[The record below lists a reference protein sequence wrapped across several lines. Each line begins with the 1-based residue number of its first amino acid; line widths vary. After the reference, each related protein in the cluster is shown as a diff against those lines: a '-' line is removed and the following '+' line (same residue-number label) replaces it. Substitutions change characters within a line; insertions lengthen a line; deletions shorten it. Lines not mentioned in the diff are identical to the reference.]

1 MPSLYDI
8 FQQKCVKNKI
18 PITVDFELTRKCNL
32 QCKHCYMVGEDREEL
47 SSSEINRILDQ
58 LIDMGTFYLLLTG
71 GEIFM
76 RQDIMEILHHI
87 EKNRFVVTI
96 FTNGTLITPEIAD
109 KIHRLKPASVEISL
123 YGANPVIHEKVT
135 GIKGSYK
142 ATMRTFQL
150 LKQRSVPITL
160 KTSLMSINLKELEGL
175 IDLAKNLDIHYHL
188 DPTLIPK
195 TNGSLGPLQFSISDE
210 DFRRLDFAQ
219 TTGEVKLSDSS
230 SFFPSDLLQE
240 KIESGV
246 RVICNAGKNNCAISA
261 YGDVFPCIALPIRMG
276 NLQEQSFKAIWQTTS
291 IDEIR
296 YMTVSDLPTCSKCE
310 LLRWCVRCPGAA
322 YLETDNFHNPSS
334 EACRRAGIYYEREQ
348 SLLKKGGGEWTTTR
362 SSTANRK

>member
-1 MPSLYDI
+1 MKLENITKVDHLLSDLDKLQDAYDGLSDKENSI
-8 FQQKCVKNKI
+8 
-18 PITVDFELTRKCNL
+18 
-32 QCKHCYMVGEDREEL
+32 EL
-47 SSSEINRILDQ
+47 SYYNNIRNNSYYFLNNLYSDFADKL
-58 LIDMGTFYLLLTG
+58 
-71 GEIFM
+71 
-76 RQDIMEILHHI
+76 I
-87 EKNRFVVTI
+87 EKTRI
-96 FTNGTLITPEIAD
+96 FILT
-109 KIHRLKPASVEISL
+109 
-123 YGANPVIHEKVT
+123 
-135 GIKGSYK
+135 
-142 ATMRTFQL
+142 
-150 LKQRSVPITL
+150 
-160 KTSLMSINLKELEGL
+160 
-175 IDLAKNLDIHYHL
+175 
-188 DPTLIPK
+188 
-195 TNGSLGPLQFSISDE
+195 
-210 DFRRLDFAQ
+210 
-219 TTGEVKLSDSS
+219 
-230 SFFPSDLLQE
+230 LLQE

-296 YMTVSDLPTCSKCE
+296 YMTVSDLSTCSKCE